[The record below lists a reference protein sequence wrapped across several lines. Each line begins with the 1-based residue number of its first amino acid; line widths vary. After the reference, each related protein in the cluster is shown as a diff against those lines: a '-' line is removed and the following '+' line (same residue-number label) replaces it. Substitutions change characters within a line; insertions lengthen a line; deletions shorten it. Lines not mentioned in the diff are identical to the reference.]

1 MKLKVTGLAIASLF
15 AMSFNGHAGDIH
27 HNGSSAYVI
36 NSEGN
41 IVRTTSG
48 GCVRSIHWSK
58 ETAIA
63 KCEGWEEQ
71 VADKGASIAKAPV
84 PAPVPAPAPAP
95 IAAPSAPEK
104 IVGLFGFDRADL
116 DSKDFERLDRFAAF
130 LNANP
135 NERAVVHGHTCT
147 IGTPAYNLAL
157 SERRA
162 NAAKTYLLN
171 KGVPAS
177 RIETIAFGLTQPTA
191 SNDTEEGRI
200 QNRRFE
206 LMLAE

>member
-1 MKLKVTGLAIASLF
+1 MKLKLTGLAVASLF
-15 AMSFNGHAGDIH
+15 AMSMNANAGDIH
-27 HNGSSAYVI
+27 HNGSPAYVI
-36 NSEGN
+36 NAEGN

-71 VADKGASIAKAPV
+71 VADKGASIA
-84 PAPVPAPAPAP
+84 PAPAPAP
-95 IAAPSAPEK
+95 APVAAPSAPEK

-177 RIETIAFGLTQPTA
+177 RIETIAFGLTQPAA
-191 SNDTEEGRI
+191 SNDTEAGRI

>member
-1 MKLKVTGLAIASLF
+1 MKLKLTGVAIASLL
-15 AMSFNGHAGDIH
+15 AMSMNAHSGDIH
-27 HNGSSAYVI
+27 HNGSPAYVI

-41 IVRTTSG
+41 IVRTTWG

-71 VADKGASIAKAPV
+71 VADKGASVA
-84 PAPVPAPAPAP
+84 PAPAPAP
-95 IAAPSAPEK
+95 APVAVSSAPEK
-104 IVGLFGFDRADL
+104 IVGLFSFDRADL
-116 DSKDFERLDRFAAF
+116 DSKDFERLERFAAF

-162 NAAKTYLLN
+162 NAAKAYLLN
-171 KGVPAS
+171 QGVPAD
-177 RIETIAFGLTQPTA
+177 RIETVAFGLTQPAA
-191 SNDTEEGRI
+191 SNDTEAGRI

>member
-1 MKLKVTGLAIASLF
+1 MKLKLTGIAIASLF
-15 AMSFNGHAGDIH
+15 AMSINAHAGDIH
-27 HNGSSAYVI
+27 HNGSPAYVI

-41 IVRTTSG
+41 VVRTNSG

-58 ETAIA
+58 DTAIA

-71 VADKGASIAKAPV
+71 VADKGASVA
-84 PAPVPAPAPAP
+84 PAPAPAP
-95 IAAPSAPEK
+95 APVAVSSAPEK

-135 NERAVVHGHTCT
+135 NERALVHGHTCT
-147 IGTPAYNLAL
+147 VGTPAYNLAL

-162 NAAKTYLLN
+162 NAAKAYLLN
-171 KGVPAS
+171 KGVPAA
-177 RIETIAFGLTQPTA
+177 RIETTAFGLNQPVA
-191 SNDTEEGRI
+191 SNDTEAGRI

>member
-15 AMSFNGHAGDIH
+15 AMSMNANAGDIH
-27 HNGSSAYVI
+27 HNGSPAYVI

-71 VADKGASIAKAPV
+71 VADKSASIA
-84 PAPVPAPAPAP
+84 PAPVLDV
-95 IAAPSAPEK
+95 AAPSAPEK

-162 NAAKTYLLN
+162 NAAQTYLLN

-177 RIETIAFGLTQPTA
+177 RIETVAFGLTQPAA
-191 SNDTEEGRI
+191 SNDTEAGRV